1 MSTHYDP
8 NGLLQLA
15 DELYQK
21 AQGIVSDTALYY
33 GLIAFFAS
41 LFFFGRLPLV
51 GLFPWLGLWLGLTS
65 LGVLTGVSVG
75 KKKALAM
82 KVQAQQI
89 LCQLQIE
96 ANTRQKYTAISPGS

>member
-8 NGLLQLA
+8 NGLLQFA

-21 AQGIVSDTALYY
+21 AKSVVTDTAIYY
-33 GLIAFFAS
+33 GVIAFFAS
-41 LFFFGRLPLV
+41 FFFFGRLPLRGPFGWAV
-51 GLFPWLGLWLGLTS
+51 LLLGFSS

-82 KVQAQQI
+82 KLQAQQI

-96 ANTRQKYTAISPGS
+96 ANTRQKY